1 MYESASHLGE
11 QLLDTLFRCAGA
23 TTDAK
28 APSGGQLR
36 ALARRLSQAEPGLK
50 LSDATLKQASDLITQ
65 ATARIEA
72 QMRSGALDTSVLG
85 DISKVS
91 MLKPAQ
97 KPLL

>member
-1 MYESASHLGE
+1 MYESASYLGK
-11 QLLDTLFRCAGA
+11 QLPDTLFTCAGA
-23 TTDAK
+23 TSDAR

-72 QMRSGALDTSVLG
+72 QMCSGALDTSVLG

-91 MLKPAQ
+91 MLKTAQ
-97 KPLL
+97 NSRL